1 MYKTVSEIKKLYLN
15 YFESKKHTIVNSSS
29 LIPVGDPTLLFTT
42 AGMVQF
48 KPLFTGAVDLPYTR
62 AASAQKCLRTT
73 DLENVG
79 KTERHCTFFEMLGN
93 FSFGDY
99 FKKEAIEYALDFS
112 VNHLGFPLDKI
123 WITVYL
129 DDEEAIEMW
138 VNIGIPRERIVKL
151 GKADNFWGPAGESG
165 ACGPC
170 SELYLDR
177 GKEKGNPDCGVK
189 YECKPGCSC
198 DRYLEFWN
206 LVFNQFNQDTNGVL
220 HPLKQTGIDTGSGLE
235 RVALL
240 LQGVDSVYETDQLR
254 KIISVIETL
263 TGLNYEKND
272 KSPFRVLTDHSRAIT
287 FAISDGIFPDKNG
300 RGYVVRRII
309 RRASLYARKLNQRE
323 PFLYKLIPHVVEIY
337 KEEYPELKIRSKE
350 IEAIILSEEK
360 LFLNT
365 LEIGITLMDE
375 MIASH
380 VKKNLSKFSGKDAF
394 KLYGTYGFPSEMT
407 KEILLEKGFDFD
419 EEEFK
424 KELENDREFSRDSWR
439 KKKQNYLTN
448 ISEKIPQTEFTGYDS
463 KIGTGKIIL
472 LIKDLNSVTKLNEG
486 DEGCIVLNSSSFYG
500 ESGGQIGDTGYL
512 KYENNLFQV
521 LDTQKENDVILHIG
535 KVLSGSFTSSMKI
548 ISEVDEETRNLLTY
562 HHSGTHLL
570 HGALRRVLGTHVS
583 QKASLVSNEYLRFDF
598 SHSAPMKEDEILK
611 VEEDVNSAIQNAVT
625 VSKQVYDLEQ
635 AKKTG
640 AIAFFEEKYG
650 DRVRVVKMGDYS
662 TEFCG
667 GCHVDSTSEIKYFMI
682 QKESSPGAGNR
693 RIEALCGEKVPEYF
707 QYEFQTLKNNIN
719 NFNLKT
725 KETLGNSNLFIT
737 EHIPTPEEIN
747 LTFNEKKSKSVSYFK
762 EIRNKLTIL
771 IEEGNEKFH
780 KEKKKLEQKSN
791 ESILSR
797 ADEIF
802 NSKKEINNFNFL
814 FNEFSDV
821 SIEILKE
828 LGDSLKNKHPNILIF
843 FVIQGIQVDKILFM
857 AGKEAV
863 ERKVNSHDLLKKV
876 SVILDGK
883 GGGKPDMA
891 QGSANEK
898 NKYHEAID
906 LITKELEKL

>member
-1 MYKTVSEIKKLYLN
+1 MYKTVSEIKKLYLK

-48 KPLFTGAVDLPYTR
+48 KPLFTGAVELPYTR

-99 FKKEAIEYALDFS
+99 FKKEAIEFALDFS
-112 VNHLGFPLDKI
+112 VNHLGFPLEKI

-206 LVFNQFNQDTNGVL
+206 LVFNQFNQDSTGVL

-254 KIISVIETL
+254 KIISVIESLTTL
-263 TGLNYEKND
+263 KYETSD

-287 FAISDGIFPDKNG
+287 FAISDGIFPDKTG
-300 RGYVVRRII
+300 RGYVIRRII

-337 KEEYPELKIRSKE
+337 KEEYPELNLRSKE
-350 IEAIILSEEK
+350 IEAIVLSEER

-365 LEIGITLMDE
+365 LEVGITLMDE
-375 MIASH
+375 MIIQH
-380 VKKNLSKFSGKDAF
+380 KKKGQNLFSGKDAF
-394 KLYGTYGFPSEMT
+394 KLYGTYGFPAEMT
-407 KEILLEKGFDFD
+407 KEILLEKGFEFN
-419 EEEFK
+419 EEEFD
-424 KELENDREFSRDSWR
+424 KELENDREISRDSWR
-439 KKKQNYLTN
+439 KKKQNYLSNVT
-448 ISEKIPQTEFTGYDS
+448 EKIPPTEFTGYES
-463 KIGTGKIIL
+463 KIGSGKIIL
-472 LIKDLNSVTKLNEG
+472 LVKDLSPVTSLKEG
-486 DEGCIVLNSSSFYG
+486 EDGCVVISSSSFYG
-500 ESGGQIGDTGYL
+500 ESGGQIGDTGYI
-512 KYENNLFQV
+512 KYGTNLFQV
-521 LDTQKENDVILHIG
+521 LDTQKENDVFIHIG
-535 KVLSGSFTSSMKI
+535 KVLSGSFNLGMDITT
-548 ISEVDEETRNLLTY
+548 EVDEERRNLLTY

-570 HGALRRVLGTHVS
+570 HGALRKILGTHVS

-598 SHSAPMKEDEILK
+598 SHPAPMKEEEILK
-611 VEEDVNSAIQNAVT
+611 VEVDVNEAIQKAVN
-625 VSKQVYDLEQ
+625 VSKEVYALED

-667 GCHVDSTSEIKYFMI
+667 GCHVNSTNEIKYFMI

-707 QYEFQTLKNNIN
+707 HYEFQSLKNNIN
-719 NFNLKT
+719 NYNLKT

-762 EIRNKLTIL
+762 EIRKKLTQL
-771 IEEGNEKFH
+771 LEEGNEKFH
-780 KEKKKLEQKSN
+780 KEKRKLDQKSN
-791 ESILSR
+791 ESILAL
-797 ADEIF
+797 ADEIY
-802 NSKKEINNFNFL
+802 NSRKEVNNFSFIYY
-814 FNEFSDV
+814 EFSDV
-821 SIEILKE
+821 NIETLKE
-828 LGDSLKNKHPNILIF
+828 LGDSLKNKHANIFIF
-843 FVIQGIQVDKILFM
+843 FVSQSMDSDKILFM

-863 ERKVNSHDLLKKV
+863 TRKVNSNDLLKKV
-876 SVILDGK
+876 SVVLGGR

-891 QGSANEK
+891 QGSASEK
-898 NKYHEAID
+898 NKYKEALEI
-906 LITKELEKL
+906 ITKELEKL